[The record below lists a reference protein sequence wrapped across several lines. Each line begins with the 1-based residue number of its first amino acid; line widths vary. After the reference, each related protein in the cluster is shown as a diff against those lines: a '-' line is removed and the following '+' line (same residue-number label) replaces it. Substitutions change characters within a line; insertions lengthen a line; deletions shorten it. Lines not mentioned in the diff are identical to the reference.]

1 MAMIAA
7 EELDVDLAQVKFVN
21 QDTNLTPNTG
31 QNAASASIENRGPM
45 LRAAAVEARKALL
58 GLASASL
65 GVPVTSLTVASGV
78 VSGGGKSV
86 KYGDL
91 LGGKLFSV
99 TMPASYGLTPA
110 AVSARTAPG
119 LAAGG
124 PGAKP
129 ISQYKLVGT
138 DQMRFDIPDKVTG
151 RFTYVHNLKVPNMV
165 HARVVRPRGQAAY
178 GSGAVV
184 VSVDESS
191 ISHIPG
197 AQLVRKGDFLAT
209 VAPHEY
215 DAIQAAAQLKV
226 KWADPPAISGS
237 GNIWKQMR
245 AFDSAGQAPARI
257 QLSVGDVDSAFAS
270 AAIKVSGTYT
280 YNYQGHLPIGPSCA
294 VADVTPNGA
303 VVFSNTQ
310 RAYTT
315 RDLIAGLTGLP
326 ASKVRVRFVEG
337 SSCFGASPYDDC
349 ALAAALVSQLVG
361 RPVRLQFMRWD
372 EHGWDN
378 LGPLL
383 MADIRAAVDGNGK
396 IVAHDYTG
404 FVSPGTGL
412 NNLTLQAT
420 GTPIPTPGLGSTSI
434 ASGRPA
440 GRNAEMIGEQYAM
453 ATRRVTAKSLP
464 LLNNY
469 FKMEF
474 LRGVGSVP
482 ATFANEQVMDELAH
496 AAKIDPVEFRRKNIG
511 GGTPIGPGTAVLS
524 DAEADRARNALDAV
538 AKLANWQPRVSASN
552 LETGDVVTGRGVAVS
567 GLNGT
572 WSAVVADIEVN
583 KKSGKIRV
591 NDLYGAEQAGF
602 AVAPEQLRNQM
613 IGCLCTG
620 TSRALF
626 EQVVY
631 NSKRVTSLD
640 WVTYPTLRF
649 KDAPR
654 THVVSVDRTDL
665 QPHGSGEPTLV
676 PVGAAIANAFFD
688 ATGVRIREAP
698 MTAARIRATL
708 KAAGSA

>member
-1 MAMIAA
+1 
-7 EELDVDLAQVKFVN
+7 
-21 QDTNLTPNTG
+21 
-31 QNAASASIENRGPM
+31 
-45 LRAAAVEARKALL
+45 
-58 GLASASL
+58 
-65 GVPVTSLTVASGV
+65 
-78 VSGGGKSV
+78 
-86 KYGDL
+86 
-91 LGGKLFSV
+91 
-99 TMPASYGLTPA
+99 
-110 AVSARTAPG
+110 
-119 LAAGG
+119 
-124 PGAKP
+124 
-129 ISQYKLVGT
+129 
-138 DQMRFDIPDKVTG
+138 
-151 RFTYVHNLKVPNMV
+151 
-165 HARVVRPRGQAAY
+165 
-178 GSGAVV
+178 
-184 VSVDESS
+184 
-191 ISHIPG
+191 
-197 AQLVRKGDFLAT
+197 
-209 VAPHEY
+209 
-215 DAIQAAAQLKV
+215 
-226 KWADPPAISGS
+226 
-237 GNIWKQMR
+237 
-245 AFDSAGQAPARI
+245 
-257 QLSVGDVDSAFAS
+257 
-270 AAIKVSGTYT
+270 
-280 YNYQGHLPIGPSCA
+280 
-294 VADVTPNGA
+294 
-303 VVFSNTQ
+303 
-310 RAYTT
+310 
-315 RDLIAGLTGLP
+315 
-326 ASKVRVRFVEG
+326 
-337 SSCFGASPYDDC
+337 
-349 ALAAALVSQLVG
+349 
-361 RPVRLQFMRWD
+361 
-372 EHGWDN
+372 
-378 LGPLL
+378 
-383 MADIRAAVDGNGK
+383 
-396 IVAHDYTG
+396 
-404 FVSPGTGL
+404 
-412 NNLTLQAT
+412 
-420 GTPIPTPGLGSTSI
+420 
-434 ASGRPA
+434 
-440 GRNAEMIGEQYAM
+440 M